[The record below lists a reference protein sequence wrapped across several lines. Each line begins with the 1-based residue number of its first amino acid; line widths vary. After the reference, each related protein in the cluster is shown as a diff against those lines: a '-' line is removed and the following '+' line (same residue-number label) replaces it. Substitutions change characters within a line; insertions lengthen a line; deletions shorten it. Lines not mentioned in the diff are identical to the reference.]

1 MGEKRTAA
9 GMAKN
14 NQPVL
19 HNRFKLLK
27 ILGKGG
33 MGEIY
38 LAEDLKLKRKV
49 AVKKISS
56 EAISGSSAK
65 ARFLREAQTASQL
78 EHANI
83 CTIYEIFEEDENDY
97 IVMQYVEGITLGHI
111 IKMKRLGI
119 GEILDIAVQI
129 CSGMAEANAKGIIH
143 RDLKPGNI
151 MIDRRGIVKILDF
164 GLAKIKDRSEKKKKG
179 TVENNLTEKGYV
191 MGTVS
196 YMSPEQAR
204 GQTLDARTDI
214 FSFGCI
220 LFEMLEGT
228 DPFHDKEKIAVLY
241 KILNKEVEFS
251 QRIPDRLKEI
261 VSKAL
266 AKAREKRYADFFEMK
281 EALEDFRRQ
290 YKEAREKN
298 LEKEQSDSDR
308 SQTANGENLV
318 GIVGRVRE
326 LKATTDP
333 FSSKHKKSI
342 RLFLILLGLLAVAA
356 ALFFFISGQRPAGS
370 IGCQQ
375 DRFYIYLHPFENNTE
390 EEGLAEM
397 AGYLLCESLNQFE
410 PFKVITRQ
418 EAAPVLT
425 GGAKNAAAN
434 ITPLLEKFKIKY
446 ELKGK
451 ISKIKSVINIE
462 AVLHSI
468 DKDGK
473 GYSITVPGLQD
484 RDSLLIHQI
493 DTLTRQVYDKLFPEK
508 GDNLR
513 FKKISGIF
521 GTSWEQFS
529 LFYEGLRHF
538 KKLEASK
545 AVEYFRKSQD
555 LLASKLYLANV
566 YIFANVGTRAVKLI
580 DEIFPRIDY
589 LTKSLKL
596 KALAIQAKFNVDFR
610 QRIHYLEEL
619 KNEFPFSKE
628 AFFELGEAYFQ
639 RGNAGKALNFYKQ
652 AIELNPHYSQAI
664 NHLGYCCSHLGDHR
678 QAIEFFEDY
687 RDLDRSANSFDSL
700 GDGYFYAGDYISAE
714 ACKRAAISMDEKSS
728 VWSYLTLTNI
738 YIIKAEFGAAEKA
751 LGKFNELMRIP
762 QVSRFSLV
770 RQAFIHY
777 INREYEKALD
787 MVNQSLDVFDDD
799 DLNRNSAEAH
809 WLKGVILLSLYRLR
823 ESRKE
828 LLWLKRF
835 KEKYKLSE
843 ENFFAPFK
851 YFIHLQALILEKE
864 GAVGRADR
872 TFRFLIDMKTQLSYR
887 TTYYNCQFFHTGYAR
902 FLVRS
907 KKHKQAFSEINRCL
921 EFNRNYLPALW
932 LKAEILENWDDPA
945 RFPIYRKIANLYGEA
960 DEENY
965 LRNRLKEKIRQ

>member
-1 MGEKRTAA
+1 MG
-9 GMAKN
+9 KN
-14 NQPVL
+14 NHSVVY
-19 HNRFKLLK
+19 NRFKLLE

-49 AVKKISS
+49 AIKKISS
-56 EAISGSSAK
+56 EAIFGSSSRP
-65 ARFLREAQTASQL
+65 RFLREAQAASQL

-83 CTIYEIFEEDENDY
+83 CTIYEIFEEEGNEY
-97 IVMQYVEGITLGHI
+97 IVMQYVDGVTLDHI
-111 IKMKRLGI
+111 IKMKGLSI

-129 CSGMAEANAKGIIH
+129 CNGMAEANAKGIIH
-143 RDLKPGNI
+143 RDLKPGNV
-151 MIDRRGIVKILDF
+151 MIDRRGIVKLLDF

-179 TVENNLTEKGYV
+179 PVENNLTEKGYV

-204 GQTLDARTDI
+204 GQKLDGRTDI

-220 LFEMLEGT
+220 LFEMLEGI

-241 KILNKEVEFS
+241 NILNKEVEFN
-251 QRIPDRLKEI
+251 RKIPDELREI
-261 VSKAL
+261 VLKAL
-266 AKAREKRYADFFEMK
+266 AKAREKRHADFFEMK
-281 EALEDFRRQ
+281 EALEACRRR
-290 YKEAREKN
+290 YREAREKS
-298 LEKEQSDSDR
+298 LKREPSDADGD
-308 SQTANGENLV
+308 QIANGKNLAE
-318 GIVGRVRE
+318 IVGRVRQ

-333 FSSKHKKSI
+333 FSLKYKKGI

-356 ALFFFISGQRPAGS
+356 VVFFLISGQRPAGS
-370 IGCQQ
+370 IGDQQ

-397 AGYLLCESLNQFE
+397 VDYLLSESLNQFE
-410 PFKVITRQ
+410 PFKVIARR

-425 GGAKNAAAN
+425 GGDNNAADD
-434 ITPLLEKFKIKY
+434 ITPLLEKFKVKY
-446 ELKGK
+446 ELEGK
-451 ISKIKSVINIE
+451 ISKIKSVVNLE

-493 DTLTRQVYDKLFPEK
+493 DTLTRQVYDKLFPET

-529 LFYEGLRHF
+529 LFYKGLGHF

-545 AVEYFRKSQD
+545 SIEYFRKSQE

-580 DEIFPRIDY
+580 DEIFPRIDD

-596 KALAIQAKFNVDFR
+596 KALAMRAKFNVNFR
-610 QRIHYLEEL
+610 QRIRYLEEF
-619 KNEFPFSKE
+619 KNEFPFSQE

-639 RGNAGKALNFYKQ
+639 RGNAGKALDFYKQ

-664 NHLGYCCSHLGDHR
+664 NHLGYCYSHLGDHR
-678 QAIEFFEDY
+678 QAIESFEDY

-738 YIIKAEFGAAEKA
+738 YIIKAKFGTAEEV
-751 LGKFNELMRIP
+751 LRKFNELIRIP
-762 QVSRFSLV
+762 QVSRFSLA
-770 RQAFIHY
+770 RRAYIYY

-787 MVNQSLDVFDDD
+787 MINRSLEVFDDG

-809 WLKGVILLSLYRLR
+809 WLKGVILLSLNRLR
-823 ESRKE
+823 ESQKE
-828 LLWLKRF
+828 RLWLKRF

-851 YFIHLQALILEKE
+851 YFIHLQALIFERE
-864 GAVGRADR
+864 GAVDRADR
-872 TFRFLIDMKTQLSYR
+872 TFRFLIGMKTQLSYR
-887 TTYYNCQFFHTGYAR
+887 TTYYNYQFFHTEYAH
-902 FLVRS
+902 FLIRN
-907 KKHKQAFSEINRCL
+907 KELKEAFSEINRCL

-932 LKAEILENWDDPA
+932 LKAEILETWNDPE
-945 RFPIYRKIANLYGEA
+945 RFSIYRKIANLYGEA
-960 DEENY
+960 DKENY
-965 LRNRLKEKIRQ
+965 FRNLLKEKIRQ